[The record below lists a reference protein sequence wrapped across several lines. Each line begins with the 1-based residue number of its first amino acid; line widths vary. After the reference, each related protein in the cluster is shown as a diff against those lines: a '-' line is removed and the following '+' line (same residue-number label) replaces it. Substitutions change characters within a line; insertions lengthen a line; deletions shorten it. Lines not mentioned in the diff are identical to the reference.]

1 MGLSTSGHTPPPTP
15 CWGQRNGRRT
25 DRSRPP
31 WLKLWSAAVDYP
43 RVSTALVSPHHL
55 RASSKDLLAL
65 ARYWEWERTVILE
78 LPRVVAED
86 DIEILFQP
94 IYRLVRGVPVAR
106 GFEALSR
113 FPTAP
118 RIPLGLWFKTARELE
133 MSKELELAALRA
145 SIKSASKLSE
155 QAFLC
160 VNASLES
167 VSGLMELIPVNLE
180 QRLIIDLPYS
190 SVRDPGAEDLFHV
203 IREGGAGIAIDDVP
217 LDDLH
222 LLRPTL
228 LELRPDCIKV
238 DVLVGL
244 AESPMA
250 RFNLAEGAA
259 WCQQAGINL
268 IAERV
273 ERMSDLSVLGG
284 VGVEWAQGYSLSRP
298 VDL

>member
-1 MGLSTSGHTPPPTP
+1 MIH
-15 CWGQRNGRRT
+15 
-25 DRSRPP
+25 
-31 WLKLWSAAVDYP
+31 
-43 RVSTALVSPHHL
+43 
-55 RASSKDLLAL
+55 
-65 ARYWEWERTVILE
+65 E

-86 DIEILFQP
+86 DIQILFQP
-94 IYRLVRGVPVAR
+94 IYRILRGLPVAR

-113 FPTAP
+113 FPIAP
-118 RIPLGLWFKTARELE
+118 RIPLGLWFRTAHQLRLAN
-133 MSKELELAALRA
+133 ELELAAARA
-145 SIKSASKLSE
+145 AIKSVSRLSA

-167 VSGLMELIPVNLE
+167 VTDLIDIIPESLH

-190 SVRDPGAEDLFHV
+190 SVRDPRAEELFHAL
-203 IREGGAGIAIDDVP
+203 RQGGAGIAIDDVP

-222 LLRPTL
+222 LLRPAL
-228 LELRPDCIKV
+228 LQLRPDCIKV
-238 DVLVGL
+238 DVLTGL

-250 RFNLAEGAA
+250 RFNLAEGSA

-273 ERMSDLSVLGG
+273 ERMADLSVLSG

-298 VDL
+298 VDLRREPE

>member
-1 MGLSTSGHTPPPTP
+1 
-15 CWGQRNGRRT
+15 
-25 DRSRPP
+25 
-31 WLKLWSAAVDYP
+31 
-43 RVSTALVSPHHL
+43 
-55 RASSKDLLAL
+55 
-65 ARYWEWERTVILE
+65 VIHE

-86 DIEILFQP
+86 DIQILFQP
-94 IYRLVRGVPVAR
+94 IYRILRGLPVAR

-113 FPTAP
+113 LPIAP
-118 RIPLGLWFKTARELE
+118 RIPLGLWFRTAHQLRLAN
-133 MSKELELAALRA
+133 ELELAAARA
-145 SIKSASKLSE
+145 AIKSVSRLSA

-167 VSGLMELIPVNLE
+167 VTDLIDIIPESLH

-190 SVRDPGAEDLFHV
+190 SVRDPRAEELFHAL
-203 IREGGAGIAIDDVP
+203 RQGGAGIAIDDVP

-222 LLRPTL
+222 LLRPAL
-228 LELRPDCIKV
+228 LQLRPDCIKV
-238 DVLVGL
+238 DVLTGL

-250 RFNLAEGAA
+250 RFNLAEGSA

-273 ERMSDLSVLGG
+273 ERMADLSVLSG

-298 VDL
+298 VDLRREPE